1 MKRHKKMIQ
10 EKIQVRRVTGR
21 GSSKCKGLAIGM
33 FGGFKKEQYHPY
45 NLSNVSEGGTA
56 GRCD

>member
-1 MKRHKKMIQ
+1 MIQ

-33 FGGFKKEQYHPY
+33 FGGFKEEQYHPY
-45 NLSNVSEGGTA
+45 NLSSVSKGGTA